1 MRNISVAIL
10 LVLALPLSAQ
20 TLDTEV
26 WLGKLDMSG
35 GGFVVTDLVNIS
47 QDPGYDNQPSFYPDG
62 ESLLYTTE
70 ASSLDDSGLGVH
82 AVRYDIARG
91 TRTAL
96 PDAKGFSPTPVGQD
110 RLMLLRQGRVF
121 LHDAAGKELSAATK
135 TSTAGYFTPFDETA
149 WVMFMNEPERRIIL
163 YNPQTNEEETL
174 ARGANTA
181 PFRVPGARAVTF
193 VAQSPFPAVEG
204 EKPKLVLRRLDL
216 ESKKVSDLATIPFET
231 GGHHLWTDRGT
242 LLMASGPV
250 VYEWSPERPDDWK
263 QVYRATDPQLQGISR
278 IAISPGRDRIALVST
293 VAREVRRKD

>member
-1 MRNISVAIL
+1 MRNFIVAAIV
-10 LVLALPLSAQ
+10 VLALPLPAQ

-35 GGFVVTDLVNIS
+35 GGFAVSELVNIS

-62 ESLLYTTE
+62 EALLYTTE
-70 ASSLDDSGLGVH
+70 ATSLDDSGLGVH

-91 TRTAL
+91 TRTLL
-96 PDAKGFSPTPVGQD
+96 PDAKGFSPTPVGREQ
-110 RLMLLRQGRVF
+110 LMVLRQGRVF
-121 LHDAAGKELSAATK
+121 LHDAAGKLLAEATK
-135 TSTAGYFTPFDETA
+135 TSTAGYFTPFDETT

-163 YNPQTNEEETL
+163 YNPKTNEEETL

-193 VAQSPFPAVEG
+193 VSQSPFPAVEG
-204 EKPKLVLRRLDL
+204 EKAKQVLQRLALD
-216 ESKKVSDLATIPFET
+216 SKKVATLATLPFET

-250 VYEWSPERPDDWK
+250 VYEWSPARPEEWK
-263 QVYRATDPQLQGISR
+263 PVYRASDPQLQGISR
-278 IAISPGRDRIALVST
+278 IAISPDRSRIALVST